1 MTSTAVKKTVG
12 VVFAIICGGVF
23 VFSAFSKLAPIEPFE
38 ISLTDIG
45 ITNWQSA
52 PIVAR
57 LFIGMEFIVGFLL
70 LFLFRLRK
78 FTIPLAAIILSV
90 FTIYLLFVIKAYG
103 NTGNCG
109 CFGQMLV
116 MSPLE
121 GILKNLVLLL
131 LLGTIYLWA
140 PVFEFRFKTLIA
152 IVIAILLAISPFLL
166 NRMGNPFSAEPISEY
181 HSFVLNMDW
190 IKDTSDNT
198 AHHPDLRKGKRIF
211 GIFSPTCP
219 HCRVAAKK
227 MAVMKRHDPSLSIL
241 FIIYNNPEVMSDF
254 FNDTKSKEIP
264 HVLLNNEEEF
274 IELTRGAFPRIYFVN
289 DSVVEYETNYFLL
302 NTSMAENWLNDKP
315 Q

>member
-1 MTSTAVKKTVG
+1 MTSATVKKIVAVAFTL
-12 VVFAIICGGVF
+12 ICGGVF

-45 ITNWQSA
+45 ITNWQGA

-70 LFLFRLRK
+70 VFQFHLRK
-78 FTIPLAAIILSV
+78 FTIPFAAIILSI
-90 FTIYLLFVIKAYG
+90 FTIYLLFVIRAYG

-109 CFGQMLV
+109 CFGNVLV

-121 GILKNLVLLL
+121 GILKNLALLL
-131 LLGTIYLWA
+131 LLGISYRWA
-140 PVFEFRFKTLIA
+140 SAFEFRFKTLIA
-152 IVIAILLAISPFLL
+152 VVVAIQLLILPFLL

-181 HSFVLNMDW
+181 HSFALNMDW
-190 IKDTSDNT
+190 MKDTSDNT
-198 AHHPDLRKGKRIF
+198 AENIALQKGKHIL

-227 MAVMKRHDPSLSIL
+227 MAVMKRHDPSLPMV
-241 FIIYNNPEVMSDF
+241 FIIYNSPEAMQDF
-254 FNDTKSKEIP
+254 FGDTKSEKVP
-264 HVLLNNEEEF
+264 HILLDNQQEF
-274 IELTRGAFPRIYFVN
+274 FELTKGAFPRIYFVR

-302 NTSMAENWLNDKP
+302 NTSMMKNWLNEK
-315 Q
+315 